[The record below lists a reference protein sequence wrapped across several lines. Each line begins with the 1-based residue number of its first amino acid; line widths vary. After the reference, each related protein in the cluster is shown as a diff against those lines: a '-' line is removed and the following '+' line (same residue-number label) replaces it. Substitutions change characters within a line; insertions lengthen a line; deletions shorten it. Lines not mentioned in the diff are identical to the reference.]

1 MLTAP
6 ITNLHFQS
14 RVLALHKNHLQ
25 ELRGNN
31 DRDSVAPIVPSLSSL
46 DTSLGPGDTISS
58 ILGVISP
65 WIDLCSPDP
74 LVYNISRQVLELEI
88 AFAAFCGLA
97 NVIVT
102 GPRLHYGQLHGDGL
116 MQYALAI
123 QQALVLS
130 NYLQIEIKLPMLDH
144 TDADTYTPDTLG
156 YRAREEFL
164 GMREASKR
172 KADLF
177 GTWDAWNII
186 RTVCKYNTRLFVG
199 KTTNDYFSILSE
211 LRFSTPIF
219 PHFAPRAYNVMLDMM
234 RTKVDNFLRYIPQIH
249 FRLSLVLLSSSAKH
263 SKYSAVN
270 TALSSS
276 CKYSVPMAFRTNPHP
291 LF

>member
-1 MLTAP
+1 MYVFSDIYSTALANLLQYDMLTVP

-31 DRDSVAPIVPSLSSL
+31 DRHSLAPIVPSLSSL
-46 DTSLGPGDTISS
+46 DTSLGPGETISQT
-58 ILGVISP
+58 IGVISP

-74 LVYNISRQVLELEI
+74 LVFNISRQVLELEV
-88 AFAAFCGLA
+88 AFAAFCGLG

-102 GPRLHYGQLHGDGL
+102 GPRLHYGQSHGDGL
-116 MQYALAI
+116 TQYALAI

-130 NYLQIEIKLPMLDH
+130 NYLHIEIKLPMLDQN
-144 TDADTYTPDTLG
+144 DADSYTPPDTLG

-164 GMREASKR
+164 GNREAGKR

-186 RTVCKYNTRLFVG
+186 RTVCKYNARLFVG
-199 KTTNDYFSILSE
+199 KRMNDYFSIFSGP
-211 LRFSTPIF
+211 RFQLFF
-219 PHFAPRAYNVMLDMM
+219 P
-234 RTKVDNFLRYIPQIH
+234 
-249 FRLSLVLLSSSAKH
+249 LLLPA
-263 SKYSAVN
+263 
-270 TALSSS
+270 
-276 CKYSVPMAFRTNPHP
+276 CPP
-291 LF
+291 

>member
-1 MLTAP
+1 MSDNMRPNASSQSRAKSFDKHKTAMYAVSDPYNTARTNFLQYDMLTAP
-6 ITNLHFQS
+6 ITNSHFQS

-31 DRDSVAPIVPSLSSL
+31 DRDSSTPIVPSLSSL
-46 DTSLGPGDTISS
+46 DTSLGPGETISQT
-58 ILGVISP
+58 LGVISP

-88 AFAAFCGLA
+88 GFAAFCGLV

-123 QQALVLS
+123 QRALVLS
-130 NYLQIEIKLPMLDH
+130 SYLQIEIKLPMLDH
-144 TDADTYTPDTLG
+144 TDTDTYAPSDSLG
-156 YRAREEFL
+156 YRAREEFM
-164 GMREASKR
+164 GKRETAKR

-186 RTVCKYNTRLFVG
+186 RTVCKYNARLFVG
-199 KTTNDYFSILSE
+199 KTTNDYFSILFE
-211 LRFSTPIF
+211 LRFFNSIF
-219 PHFAPRAYNVMLDMM
+219 PPFASLPLI
-234 RTKVDNFLRYIPQIH
+234 LIILCYI
-249 FRLSLVLLSSSAKH
+249 
-263 SKYSAVN
+263 
-270 TALSSS
+270 
-276 CKYSVPMAFRTNPHP
+276 
-291 LF
+291 

>member
-31 DRDSVAPIVPSLSSL
+31 DRDHSAPIVPSLSSL
-46 DTSLGPGDTISS
+46 DTSLGPGEASS
-58 ILGVISP
+58 QILGVISP

-74 LVYNISRQVLELEI
+74 LVYNISRQVLELEV
-88 AFAAFCGLA
+88 AFAAFCGLG
-97 NVIVT
+97 NIIVP
-102 GPRLHYGQLHGDGL
+102 GPRLHYGQSHGDGL
-116 MQYALAI
+116 TQYALAI

-130 NYLQIEIKLPMLDH
+130 SYLQIEIKLSMLDH
-144 TDADTYTPDTLG
+144 TDTDNYTPPDTLG

-164 GMREASKR
+164 GKREAAKR

-186 RTVCKYNTRLFVG
+186 RTVCKYNARLFVG
-199 KTTNDYFSILSE
+199 KRTIDYFSILSG
-211 LRFSTPIF
+211 LRFQLFYPYF
-219 PHFAPRAYNVMLDMM
+219 CLFAPFGLI
-234 RTKVDNFLRYIPQIH
+234 LLCYI
-249 FRLSLVLLSSSAKH
+249 R
-263 SKYSAVN
+263 
-270 TALSSS
+270 
-276 CKYSVPMAFRTNPHP
+276 
-291 LF
+291 

>member
-14 RVLALHKNHLQ
+14 RVLALHKDHLQ
-25 ELRGNN
+25 ELRGNHDQN
-31 DRDSVAPIVPSLSSL
+31 SSAPIVPSLSSL
-46 DTSLGPGDTISS
+46 DTSLGPGETISQT
-58 ILGVISP
+58 IGVISP

-74 LVYNISRQVLELEI
+74 LVYNISRQVLELEV
-88 AFAAFCGLA
+88 AFAAFCGLG

-130 NYLQIEIKLPMLDH
+130 NYVQIELKLPMLDH
-144 TDADTYTPDTLG
+144 TDSESHTPPDTLG

-164 GMREASKR
+164 GKGEAAKR

-186 RTVCKYNTRLFVG
+186 RTVCKYNARLFVG
-199 KTTNDYFSILSE
+199 KKTNDYFSILSG
-211 LRFSTPIF
+211 LRFHSF
-219 PHFAPRAYNVMLDMM
+219 PPSLASLPPWGYNVMLHVM
-234 RTKVDNFLRYIPQIH
+234 RTKG
-249 FRLSLVLLSSSAKH
+249 
-263 SKYSAVN
+263 
-270 TALSSS
+270 
-276 CKYSVPMAFRTNPHP
+276 
-291 LF
+291 

>member
-1 MLTAP
+1 MSDNMRPNASFQLRAKTFDKHKTAMYAISDPYNTARTDLLQYDMLTAP

-31 DRDSVAPIVPSLSSL
+31 DQGSSAPIVHSLSSL
-46 DTSLGPGDTISS
+46 DTSLGPGETISHT
-58 ILGVISP
+58 LGVISP

-74 LVYNISRQVLELEI
+74 LVYNISKQVLELEI
-88 AFAAFCGLA
+88 AFAAFCGLG
-97 NVIVT
+97 NVIIT
-102 GPRLHYGQLHGDGL
+102 GPRLHYGQSHGDGV

-144 TDADTYTPDTLG
+144 TDADTYAPSDTLG

-164 GMREASKR
+164 GIREAKR

-186 RTVCKYNTRLFVG
+186 RTVCKYNARLFVG
-199 KTTNDYFSILSE
+199 KTKNDNFSILSE
-211 LRFSTPIF
+211 ICFSTLLSPIL
-219 PHFAPRAYNVMLDMM
+219 PQFALHPLSPLPPLRAYSVM
-234 RTKVDNFLRYIPQIH
+234 FYI
-249 FRLSLVLLSSSAKH
+249 
-263 SKYSAVN
+263 
-270 TALSSS
+270 
-276 CKYSVPMAFRTNPHP
+276 
-291 LF
+291 

>member
-1 MLTAP
+1 MSDNMRPNASSQSRAKSSDKHKTAMYAVSDPYITAWTNLLQYDMLTAP

-25 ELRGNN
+25 ELRGNT
-31 DRDSVAPIVPSLSSL
+31 DRGSSTPIVHSLSLL
-46 DTSLGPGDTISS
+46 DTSLGPGEPISHT
-58 ILGVISP
+58 LGVISP

-88 AFAAFCGLA
+88 AFAAFCGLG
-97 NVIVT
+97 NVIIT

-116 MQYALAI
+116 MQYAFAI

-130 NYLQIEIKLPMLDH
+130 NYLQIEIKMPMLDQ
-144 TDADTYTPDTLG
+144 TDADTYAPSDTLG

-164 GMREASKR
+164 GTREAAKR

-186 RTVCKYNTRLFVG
+186 RTVCKYNARLFVG

-211 LRFSTPIF
+211 HRFSTLLSLIL
-219 PHFAPRAYNVMLDMM
+219 PHFSPRAYDDMLYLM
-234 RTKVDNFLRYIPQIH
+234 RRKGR
-249 FRLSLVLLSSSAKH
+249 
-263 SKYSAVN
+263 
-270 TALSSS
+270 
-276 CKYSVPMAFRTNPHP
+276 
-291 LF
+291 